1 VVHLALKRGR
11 VVHVWSCTAGNNVT
25 RFLDVARAMACL
37 AGREVVMGR
46 RGRCHRRAARVP
58 CVEADSK
65 MSLNNHVAR
74 IIAFDVLQIR
84 GRIFVLGR
92 SPIDGASYALR
103 LVGGASIPPA

>member
-1 VVHLALKRGR
+1 
-11 VVHVWSCTAGNNVT
+11 
-25 RFLDVARAMACL
+25 
-37 AGREVVMGR
+37 
-46 RGRCHRRAARVP
+46 
-58 CVEADSK
+58 